1 MKRFSAGL
9 FALLSLGLV
18 LGACSKS
25 KQVEDKIAESIKS
38 ETGVDAKVTCP
49 SGVDAK
55 KGEKVTCTAT
65 GDFTPYLQSVASTNG
80 RDITGA
86 SVNSIKINVEFT
98 DDNTFSA
105 APDTADV
112 ESQIAAQIGGTNT
125 ATDTTAS
132 DTGTDTS
139 SDTLPG
145 GDEN

>member
-9 FALLSLGLV
+9 FALLSLGFV

-25 KQVEDKIAESIKS
+25 KQLQDKIADSIKS
-38 ETGVDAKVTCP
+38 ETGVDAKVSCP

-55 KGEKVTCTAT
+55 KGEKLTCTAT
-65 GDFTPYLQSVASTNG
+65 GNFTPYLESVASSNG
-80 RDITGA
+80 RDISGA

-105 APDTADV
+105 APDTDDV
-112 ESQIAAQIGGTNT
+112 ESQIAAQLGNTNVAP

-132 DTGTDTS
+132 DSGTDA
-139 SDTLPG
+139 TLPG
-145 GDEN
+145 GDDEN